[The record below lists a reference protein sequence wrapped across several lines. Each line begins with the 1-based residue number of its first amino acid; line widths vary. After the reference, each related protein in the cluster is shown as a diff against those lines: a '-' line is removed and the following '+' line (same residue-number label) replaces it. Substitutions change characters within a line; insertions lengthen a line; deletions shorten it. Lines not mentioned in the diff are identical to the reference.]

1 MMKKLSIITAL
12 LLVAL
17 DVFGQTKSDLQFIEQ
32 TLENRGEI
40 VLRFPHNGN
49 RELVRELSHIMSI
62 DKVNDTYVEAYANA
76 REYEHFKT
84 YGIEYEPV
92 YEYYTQ
98 TRALNMANTVAQMAN
113 WDRYPTYAVYLELMR
128 NYVRDYP
135 TLCKMDTIG
144 YSVYGR
150 PIINMTISDN
160 VGVDE
165 DEPEFWWSS
174 TMHGDET
181 SGWYFL
187 IRLVD
192 DLLTNYGTDPQI
204 TNLVNNVE
212 IYISPLTNPDGTFAN
227 SNDGTSIS
235 TATRYNYNSVD
246 LNRNFPFVTNTA
258 SHTAAYPNE
267 PEITMMTA
275 YADAHNFVMSA
286 NCHGGDE
293 CMNYPWDEDGW
304 THARH
309 PNPDDDWWEYVSW
322 MFVDTVHAINANRFT
337 GPSDVS
343 GSNGVTKGSEW
354 YSIDGGRQDYMN
366 YYKHIKET
374 TVEFTT
380 TKKLGTEN
388 LTTYWGYYRKSI
400 LNYTEQV
407 LYGFRGIVTD
417 GCTNQP
423 LTGVKVFINNHDADG
438 TEVYTS
444 APIGNYHRPI
454 YAGTYSVTFSKE
466 GYTSQTFEIT
476 TQNMACQRLDVT
488 MYPEG
493 TIVPTFTANPT
504 TLYEGNSV
512 QFNNTTSGNY
522 VSASWTFD
530 SGSPATSTATSPTVT
545 YNTHGTYDATLTI
558 VNTNGCSASAT
569 EHITVYEAV
578 PPVADFSAS
587 ETYIMAENSVTFTD
601 LSTNMPTSWSWTFEG
616 GTPATSTEQN
626 PTVTYSE
633 AGEYTVTLVATNAFG
648 SGTET
653 KTEYISVAAVYNMSN
668 ETIYACGGTYKDPG
682 GDGNYGNNNRYTQ
695 TIYPST
701 DGAYVRLTFTQ
712 LGLQQTTNW
721 NTTTCNDY
729 ITIYDGT
736 STSATQIGQ
745 YCGTNP
751 SSIGTNGVVTATN
764 DDGALTIYFY
774 SNNRTTNTGWEAEIS
789 CYVPEPEVAVQSYTP
804 ATARYGT
811 TNDLSVTFVN
821 NGGVSTSASTTATL
835 STTDE
840 YITLNTAEQTIGS
853 IAGNATTSTT
863 FSFTVAENVPDGHI
877 ATINVAIADGNRTWN
892 ETLTITAIG
901 PSCEQP
907 TGLQVALNGTTVT
920 ITWDAQANTPLAI
933 SDDFEG
939 HTYGTINSPGT
950 VGWTYIDGDNTNTN
964 QFSSI
969 SFTNEGSKMAFIV
982 LDDEELTGSS
992 ANVNAHSGDKF
1003 IGAPYVSQND
1013 DWIISP
1019 ELNFTDDFTFS
1030 FFARS
1035 YSYNYTNE
1043 QFYAAYSTTG
1053 NSASDFMNLDDVTTT
1068 TTTWT
1073 EYSYTVPADAKYVA
1087 IHCVSTDVYMFCV
1100 DDINISGNVVS
1111 DVVVNLYDNGV
1122 LVASNVNGGTYTA
1135 TGLSAGEHC
1144 FSIRAVCDDDSES
1157 LAAQSCVNVEN
1168 IAPAPTYTITVNAG
1182 TGGSVSPNG
1191 PQTVNEGGNFTF
1203 IVAPNDCYEVSS
1215 VTVNGT
1221 PVTLTANNQYTINN
1235 ITANQN
1241 VNATFSQ
1248 ISYMVTASAGNG
1260 GIITGAPTSVN
1271 CGEGYTFTVA
1281 PNDCYEVA
1289 SVTVNGTLVTPTN
1302 NIYTIENVT
1311 EAQSINATFSLIS
1324 YEVTASA
1331 GNGGTINNAP
1341 SSVNCGEGY
1350 TFTVTPND
1358 CYEVA
1363 SVTVNGTPV
1372 TPTNNIYTIANVTE
1386 VQSINATFIQISYT
1400 ITASAGNGGII
1411 TGAPTSV
1418 NCGEGYS
1425 FTVTPND
1432 CYEVASVTVNGT
1444 IVTSTNN
1451 IYTIANVTEAQ
1462 SINATFSQ
1470 ISYTVTASAGNG
1482 GTITGAPASVNCG
1495 EGYTFTVTPNDC
1507 YEVASVTVNGTQVT
1521 PTNNIYTISNVTEA
1535 QSINAAFNQISYTI
1549 TASAGNGGTINGAPT
1564 SVNCGGDYTFTVTPN
1579 DCYEVASVTVNGTPV
1594 TPINNTYTIANV
1606 TAAQSINATFSRIS
1620 YTITAS
1626 AGNGGTISNAG
1637 STTVNCG
1644 DDITYTI
1651 TANEGYMISDVLVDG
1666 QSVGSVSSYQFTNV
1680 IANHTISATFELI
1693 PAGEVVIVV
1702 NADAEGGSV
1711 DPTGTQTLTEGDDF
1725 TFTVTPDNCHTIGIV
1740 TVNGAEVTLDAN
1752 NSYTIPNVTTEQTI
1766 NVTFNQISYTVAVDA
1781 GEGGTITPADGA
1793 VLCGENITFAIA
1805 PNEGYEIVDVV
1816 VDGQSRG
1823 VITSYTFENVTDN
1836 EHSIAATFSPIE
1848 VVLDCN
1854 AVTNLSVRVESYGI
1868 VLSWETVE
1876 NAISYEIYHNGNW
1889 ISTSTGTS
1897 YIDLQGQ
1904 VGDTYYIITNC
1915 ANGGTS
1921 DASETATAIV
1931 TGISEA
1937 ETSIDIF
1944 PNPANDILNITSS
1957 ETISEIEIVNTLG
1970 QVVYR
1975 AEVNSDN
1982 AVCDVEGLA
1991 NGVYVVRI
1999 RTLRQAQ
2006 GAIVPKKFIKE

>member
-1 MMKKLSIITAL
+1 MKKLSIITAL

-17 DVFGQTKSDLQFIEQ
+17 AVLGQTKSDLQFIEQ
-32 TLENRGEI
+32 TLENRGEVMI
-40 VLRFPHNGN
+40 RFPHNGN
-49 RELVRELSHIMSI
+49 RELVRELGRIMSI
-62 DKVNDTYVEAYANA
+62 DKVNDTYVEANANA
-76 REYEHFKT
+76 REYEQFKT

-113 WDRYPTYAVYLELMR
+113 WDRYPTYAVYLEMMR
-128 NYVRDYP
+128 NYARDYP

-144 YSVYGR
+144 FSVNGR

-192 DLLTNYGTDPQI
+192 DLLTNYGTDPQV

-212 IYISPLTNPDGTFAN
+212 IYISPNTNPDGTFAE
-227 SNDGTSIS
+227 SNDGTSIAR
-235 TATRYNYNSVD
+235 ATRRNAHNVD

-258 SHTAAYPNE
+258 SHTAEYPDE

-304 THARH
+304 THDLH
-309 PNPDDDWWEYVSW
+309 PNPDDSWWEYVSW

-337 GPSDVS
+337 GPSGVN

-380 TKKLGTEN
+380 DKKLGSEN
-388 LTTYWGYYRKSI
+388 LVAYWGYYRKSI

-407 LYGFRGIVTD
+407 LYGFRGIVTN

-438 TEVYTS
+438 TEVYSS

-493 TIVPTFTANPT
+493 TIVPTITANPT
-504 TLYEGNSV
+504 TLYEGSSV

-530 SGSPATSTATSPTVT
+530 GGSPATSTATSPTVT
-545 YNTHGTYDATLTI
+545 YNTHGTFDATLTI
-558 VNTNGCSASAT
+558 VNTNGCAPTAT
-569 EHITVYEAV
+569 EQIIVHKAV

-587 ETYIMAENSVTFTD
+587 ETYITAGNSVTFTD

-626 PTVTYSE
+626 PTVTYNE

-682 GDGNYGNNNRYTQ
+682 GDGNYGNNTRYTQ

-764 DDGALTIYFY
+764 SDGALTIYFY
-774 SNNRTTNTGWEAEIS
+774 SNNSTVNTGWEAEIS
-789 CYVPEPEVAVQSYTP
+789 CYAPEPEVAVQSYTP
-804 ATARYGT
+804 TTARYNT

-821 NGGVSTSASTTATL
+821 NGGASTSASTTATL

-907 TGLQVALNGTTVT
+907 TGLQVALNGTTAT
-920 ITWDAQANTPLAI
+920 ITWDAQANTPFAI

-950 VGWTYIDGDNTNTN
+950 VGWTYIDGDNLDTND
-964 QFSSI
+964 FSTI
-969 SFTNEGSKMAFIV
+969 NFTNEGSKMAFIV
-982 LDDEELTGSS
+982 LDDEEITGSA
-992 ANVNAHSGDKF
+992 ANANAYSGDKF

-1019 ELNFTDDFTFS
+1019 ELNFTDDFTFL

-1053 NSASDFMNLDDVTTT
+1053 NSAGDFMNLDDVTTT

-1073 EYSYTVPADAKYVA
+1073 EYSYTVPANAKYVA

-1100 DDINISGNVVS
+1100 DDISIRGNVVS

-1122 LVASNVNGGTYTA
+1122 LVASNVTGGTYTA
-1135 TGLSAGEHC
+1135 TNLSAGEHC
-1144 FSIRAVCDDDSES
+1144 FSIRAVCNDDSES
-1157 LAAQSCVNVEN
+1157 LATQICVNVEN
-1168 IAPAPTYTITVNAG
+1168 ITPPPTYTIIVNAEN
-1182 TGGSVSPNG
+1182 GGSVSPNET
-1191 PQTVNEGGNFTF
+1191 QTVNEGGNFTF
-1203 IVAPNDCYEVSS
+1203 TVTPNDCNEIAL

-1221 PVTLTANNQYTINN
+1221 PVTLDANNSYTIQN
-1235 ITANQN
+1235 ITADQTI
-1241 VNATFSQ
+1241 NATFNQ
-1248 ISYMVTASAGNG
+1248 ISYAVTTLAGNG
-1260 GIITGAPTSVN
+1260 GSINNAPSPVN
-1271 CGEGYTFTVA
+1271 CGEGYTFA
-1281 PNDCYEVA
+1281 
-1289 SVTVNGTLVTPTN
+1289 
-1302 NIYTIENVT
+1302 
-1311 EAQSINATFSLIS
+1311 
-1324 YEVTASA
+1324 
-1331 GNGGTINNAP
+1331 
-1341 SSVNCGEGY
+1341 
-1350 TFTVTPND
+1350 VTPND
-1358 CYEVA
+1358 CYEIA
-1363 SVTVNGTPV
+1363 SVIVNGTPV
-1372 TPTNNIYTIANVTE
+1372 TPTNNV
-1386 VQSINATFIQISYT
+1386 
-1400 ITASAGNGGII
+1400 
-1411 TGAPTSV
+1411 
-1418 NCGEGYS
+1418 
-1425 FTVTPND
+1425 
-1432 CYEVASVTVNGT
+1432 
-1444 IVTSTNN
+1444 
-1451 IYTIANVTEAQ
+1451 
-1462 SINATFSQ
+1462 
-1470 ISYTVTASAGNG
+1470 YTV
-1482 GTITGAPASVNCG
+1482 
-1495 EGYTFTVTPNDC
+1495 
-1507 YEVASVTVNGTQVT
+1507 
-1521 PTNNIYTISNVTEA
+1521 SNVTEP
-1535 QSINAAFNQISYTI
+1535 QN
-1549 TASAGNGGTINGAPT
+1549 
-1564 SVNCGGDYTFTVTPN
+1564 
-1579 DCYEVASVTVNGTPV
+1579 
-1594 TPINNTYTIANV
+1594 
-1606 TAAQSINATFSRIS
+1606 
-1620 YTITAS
+1620 
-1626 AGNGGTISNAG
+1626 
-1637 STTVNCG
+1637 
-1644 DDITYTI
+1644 
-1651 TANEGYMISDVLVDG
+1651 
-1666 QSVGSVSSYQFTNV
+1666 
-1680 IANHTISATFELI
+1680 
-1693 PAGEVVIVV
+1693 
-1702 NADAEGGSV
+1702 
-1711 DPTGTQTLTEGDDF
+1711 
-1725 TFTVTPDNCHTIGIV
+1725 
-1740 TVNGAEVTLDAN
+1740 
-1752 NSYTIPNVTTEQTI
+1752 I
-1766 NVTFNQISYTVAVDA
+1766 NVTFNRLSYIITASA
-1781 GEGGTITPADGA
+1781 NEGGTITPSGN
-1793 VLCGENITFAIA
+1793 VEVNCGDNKEFVIT
-1805 PNEGYEIVDVV
+1805 PEEGYEIENVV
-1816 VDGQSRG
+1816 VDGQSQG
-1823 VITSYTFENVTDN
+1823 AITSYTFENVT
-1836 EHSIAATFSPIE
+1836 EAGHSIE
-1848 VVLDCN
+1848 VIFNEIIVVPECN
-1854 AVTNLSVRVESYGI
+1854 AVTNLTAQVESYGV
-1868 VLSWETVE
+1868 VLSWNATE
-1876 NAISYEIYHNGNW
+1876 NAISYDIYRNGERIATETN
-1889 ISTSTGTS
+1889 TSA
-1897 YIDLQGQ
+1897 IDLQGHE
-1904 VGDTYYIITNC
+1904 GDSYYIITNC
-1915 ANGGTS
+1915 ANGGSSDASETITATAEPTCNAVTDLTAMVESYGIVLTWNAAENAVSYDIYRNGERIATETSTSSIDLQGHEGDTYYIITNCTNGGTS
-1921 DASETATAIV
+1921 DASESATAIV
-1931 TGISEA
+1931 TGISEVENNIA
-1937 ETSIDIF
+1937 IF
-1944 PNPANDILNITSS
+1944 PNPASDIVEISATQNIARIEVVSATGQIMH
-1957 ETISEIEIVNTLG
+1957 ET
-1970 QVVYR
+1970 
-1975 AEVNSDN
+1975 EVNEESVSIN
-1982 AVCDVEGLA
+1982 VENLPSGT
-1991 NGVYVVRI
+1991 YFVRI
-1999 RTLRQAQ
+1999 FCNPNV
-2006 GAIVPKKFIKE
+2006 IVKKLVVM